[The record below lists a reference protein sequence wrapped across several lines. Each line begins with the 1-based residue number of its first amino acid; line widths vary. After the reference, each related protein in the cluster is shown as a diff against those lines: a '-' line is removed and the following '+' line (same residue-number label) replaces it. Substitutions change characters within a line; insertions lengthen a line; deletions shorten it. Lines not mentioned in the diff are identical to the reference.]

1 VIIFS
6 SLLSWV
12 VPGVTISFTS
22 NGEIA
27 SRINPGLYALLTPLE
42 AGVADAF
49 IPSRAE
55 IADSM
60 GGVVFMVL
68 DLGKSAVSQ
77 EQARFRRHGFL
88 LFVVCMLL
96 VTIPLSLTAY
106 QRVIRAQKNNTAT
119 AEGQQWLKGTSYQVD
134 MVNVNDRV
142 VMVTVEGTGKM
153 KPLHQW
159 VNQLCSSA
167 WSTGSR
173 ALAHA
178 SSPEGQV
185 KQSIHINLEREAYA
199 MTARD

>member
-1 VIIFS
+1 MTN
-6 SLLSWV
+6 SLA
-12 VPGVTISFTS
+12 I
-22 NGEIA
+22 
-27 SRINPGLYALLTPLE
+27 LL
-42 AGVADAF
+42 A
-49 IPSRAE
+49 
-55 IADSM
+55 

-106 QRVIRAQKNNTAT
+106 QRVIRAQENNTAT

-159 VNQLCSSA
+159 ANQL
-167 WSTGSR
+167 
-173 ALAHA
+173 ALALGRPVLVNLLTLPA
-178 SSPEGQV
+178 QKGKSSSPYT
-185 KQSIHINLEREAYA
+185 SISNGKR
-199 MTARD
+199 TR